1 MYKVECLSE
10 TQFKPNRCL
19 YRGDIVLIDFGK
31 QEGSVQGGLRPAI
44 VLQNDTGN
52 FFSTTTIVALLTSQN
67 KKNLPTHVK
76 INCGEGGLSKNS
88 IILMEQVHTVSK
100 SKIIKLIGHVTNP
113 AIYEQMRKALLI
125 SFSI

>member
-67 KKNLPTHVK
+67 KKSLPTHVK
-76 INCGEGGLSKNS
+76 INAGEGGLSKNS

-100 SKIIKLIGHVTNP
+100 SKIIKLIGHVTNH
-113 AIYEQMRKALLI
+113 AIYEQMKKALLI

>member
-10 TQFKPNRCL
+10 AQFKPNRCL

-67 KKNLPTHVK
+67 KKNLPTHVNIK
-76 INCGEGGLSKNS
+76 CGEGGLSKNS

-113 AIYEQMRKALLI
+113 TIYEQMRKALLI